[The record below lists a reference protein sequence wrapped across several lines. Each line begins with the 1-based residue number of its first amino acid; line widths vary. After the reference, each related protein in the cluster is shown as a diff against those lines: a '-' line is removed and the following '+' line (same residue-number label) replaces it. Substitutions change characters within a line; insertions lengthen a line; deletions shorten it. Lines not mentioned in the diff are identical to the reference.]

1 MLTCL
6 SLRFG
11 QKRTS
16 CSARLDPFLSLDQTR
31 TFTYVGL
38 PSDCDRY
45 GGSRS
50 SRIVYDERRDGEE
63 EAACLF
69 FPIRAGTTFPIELD
83 SVEARLAYNPSS
95 GWLEDRVNGSWLD
108 MLNPEH
114 VTLTALGEPP
124 PESQAEDGIGSVHRP
139 LIPCVRLDD
148 RWTRLQTF
156 STDGVNWWNYQN
168 GLPTGEGKA
177 SNSVTLTV
185 NLVKEP
191 AVMAALLESI
201 GGPLVSTDD
210 DEDWYFPRDEEDDE
224 PVMKEIVFL
233 VRSIAQ
239 ADEVREGIRH
249 GIYGMSIPDGMEE
262 CYWNWERRSERI
274 RFVVVDTE

>member
-1 MLTCL
+1 MITLL
-6 SLRFG
+6 G
-11 QKRTS
+11 QERTS

-45 GGSRS
+45 GTNQSWHD
-50 SRIVYDERRDGEE
+50 VYDEQKEREE
-63 EAACLF
+63 EAKCLF
-69 FPIRAGTTFPIELD
+69 FPIRTGTTFPIELD
-83 SVEARLAYNPSS
+83 SVVARLACKSSS
-95 GWLEDRVNGSWLD
+95 GPLEDRVHGSWLD
-108 MLNPEH
+108 MLNPVH
-114 VTLTALGEPP
+114 VHLASLEEPP
-124 PESQAEDGIGSVHRP
+124 PASQADNGIGSIYRP
-139 LIPCVRLDD
+139 EIPNVRLDD
-148 RWTRLQTF
+148 RWTRLRTF
-156 STDGVNWWNYQN
+156 SLDGVNWDNNQL
-168 GLPTGEGKA
+168 GFPTGEGKA

-191 AVMAALLESI
+191 EVMAALLESI

-239 ADEVREGIRH
+239 ADEVRVGIRH
-249 GIYGMSIPDGMEE
+249 GIYGMSIHDGMEQ

-274 RFVVVDTE
+274 RFVVVDSE